1 MEVLWQ
7 NSSLPVKRLQRLAL
21 LQPID
26 EARLRP
32 ATEQT
37 KADPRRS
44 VSGKARI
51 CVIRRKAPPPPFLP
65 LNTLKPLRVSR
76 LLRSEISS
84 RGGTAPRDG
93 VWEHVRGVL
102 PGRRCRVPRAARVL
116 RAPILLGRRA
126 PGLFGRRAPGPFGR
140 RAPTLK
146 DILHVSARSVLT
158 SRNSLRI
165 NPVQHSNCPRVSLR
179 YGSRADRN
187 PPADSSFRRE
197 SRTVS
202 SNKRA
207 CRP

>member
-7 NSSLPVKRLQRLAL
+7 NSSFPVKRLQRLAL

-126 PGLFGRRAPGPFGR
+126 PGLFGRRAP
-140 RAPTLK
+140 TLK
-146 DILHVSARSVLT
+146 DNLHVSARSVLT
-158 SRNSLRI
+158 GRRMPPPRI
-165 NPVQHSNCPRVSLR
+165 NLVQHSNCPRVSLR

-187 PPADSSFRRE
+187 PPAESSFHRE